1 MTQAFTVSWTGLKWW
16 KQTDCGT
23 ESRKDIKQ
31 KDLKQKSKDI
41 ILSTKVHIVKSYGLS
56 SSHVRICELTIKKT
70 ECQRTDASKLWCW
83 RRLWK
88 VPWTGR
94 RSHLSILKEV
104 NRKYS
109 LEGLM
114 LNLKFQYFGHQIQRA
129 NSLAKTWCWERLKAK
144 GEEGRREWD
153 GRMASQTQGTW
164 TWTTPGVSE
173 RQGGLECRSS
183 WGHKELDM
191 I

>member
-23 ESRKDIKQ
+23 ESRKDITQ

-104 NRKYS
+104 NRKHP

-114 LNLKFQYFGHQIQRA
+114 LNLKFQYFGHQMQRA
-129 NSLAKTWCWERLKAK
+129 NSLAKTLMLGKT
-144 GEEGRREWD
+144 EGKTRR
-153 GRMASQTQGTW
+153 GQKRMRW
-164 TWTTPGVSE
+164 
-173 RQGGLECRSS
+173 
-183 WGHKELDM
+183 
-191 I
+191 

>member
-1 MTQAFTVSWTGLKWW
+1 MIPDFSHDTGCHSFLNWPQVMETNWLWNWIKKRHKTERLKTK
-16 KQTDCGT
+16 KQRHHFVDR
-23 ESRKDIKQ
+23 SPSNQ
-31 KDLKQKSKDI
+31 
-41 ILSTKVHIVKSYGLS
+41 SYGLS

-114 LNLKFQYFGHQIQRA
+114 LNLKFQYFGHQMQRA
-129 NSLAKTWCWERLKAK
+129 NSLAKTLMLGKT
-144 GEEGRREWD
+144 EGKRRR
-153 GRMASQTQGTW
+153 GQKRMRW
-164 TWTTPGVSE
+164 
-173 RQGGLECRSS
+173 
-183 WGHKELDM
+183 
-191 I
+191 